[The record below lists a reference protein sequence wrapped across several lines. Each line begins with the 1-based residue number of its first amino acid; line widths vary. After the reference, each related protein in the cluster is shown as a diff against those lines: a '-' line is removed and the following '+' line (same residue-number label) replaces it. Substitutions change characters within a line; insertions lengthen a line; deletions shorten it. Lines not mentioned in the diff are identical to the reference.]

1 MLINCQLLYTIIN
14 ICANIGNL
22 LNHLAAS
29 SFVFLLI
36 CKGYRLFCSFIF
48 LLLVYDFI
56 VLREYDLYLSYSKHV
71 EIYL

>member
-22 LNHLAAS
+22 LSHLAAS
-29 SFVFLLI
+29 SFVFLLT